1 MCLRMLENGGLELH
15 VSEGQRVGRNLH
27 SRSSWSSMLG
37 SRYGQPEVL
46 KRHRSTKE
54 LSDQPFV
61 EVSSGKK
68 EWHQVLSHNHK
79 AYFKCYLSLVP
90 E

>member
-37 SRYGQPEVL
+37 SRYGQPDVL
-46 KRHRSTKE
+46 KRHLSTKE

-68 EWHQVLSHNHK
+68 NGTKLSHTTTRHT
-79 AYFKCYLSLVP
+79 LSVIYP
-90 E
+90 